1 MYADL
6 PDYSNDMTGETG
18 TATEFEQALSKEM
31 SSAYA
36 AYINGLGLKDPK
48 TGEPFTLSDDGKSGS
63 FYDYMVKETEVKRIV
78 TGILGLSSVLS
89 IFSIGNAS

>member
-1 MYADL
+1 MQHRFYCPITDLDHADLAYEWMYADL

-18 TATEFEQALSKEM
+18 TATAFEQALSKEM

-48 TGEPFTLSDDGKSGS
+48 IRRTVDFK
-63 FYDYMVKETEVKRIV
+63 
-78 TGILGLSSVLS
+78 
-89 IFSIGNAS
+89 